1 MKRLLSIATLYPN
14 PHQPR
19 FGTFVARQMEA
30 LAARGDWDV
39 TVINPIGVP
48 PVAAGRYKPLA
59 AAAVTGAEHG
69 VTVHRPRFT
78 LIPAVG
84 GPFNPRMIVRA
95 VLPLAQR
102 LHALAPFDLVD
113 AQFFYPD
120 GPAAAR
126 IAAAL
131 GLPLSIKARGADISF
146 WGHKAYALRKMKHAA
161 AQAAGLLA
169 VSEALAGDMA
179 AIGLPRDKITVH
191 YTGLDRSLFRPHGRA
206 RSRARLAQE
215 FGFALPAGAP
225 LLATVGALIP
235 RKGQQ
240 FVIRALARLPSAHLA
255 LVGTGPD
262 RARARGA
269 GARGGARR
277 ARALPRLARPHAAAG
292 GAVGGRRDGAAFG
305 ERGLANAWVE
315 ALACGCPLV
324 ITEAGGAR
332 ELVTRPEAGRIVAR
346 DADAIAAAVRE
357 LLDAPPAREAVA
369 ECAARFSWEANAA
382 ALAEYYEGLLA
393 KSSPLAASRE
403 GEHEPRPRPARAL
416 VLRVGAA
423 FGRHEAVL
431 RHPEPDQDRRRHV
444 DRAVSADEDAER
456 DRRGEAEDHVGP
468 EHQQRDQRDQQRGRG
483 HDGARQRLVD
493 RQVEQLGQ
501 RHLAV
506 LLQVLADAVVD
517 HDGVVERVADQRED
531 RGDDVE
537 VELHPGQREHAER
550 QRHVV
555 RQREQ
560 RADAELPFEAHP
572 DVDRDAD
579 HRQRERDHAGAE
591 QLVGDLARD
600 RPRGAD
606 LDARVVA
613 ARASRGCRAPSA
625 RRAPRRSRRAAS
637 CGRRSGWDRRSA
649 G

>member
-30 LAARGDWDV
+30 LAARGEWDV
-39 TVINPIGVP
+39 TVVNPIGVP

-95 VLPLAQR
+95 VLPLARR

-113 AQFFYPD
+113 AQFLYPD

-131 GLPLSIKARGADISF
+131 GLPLSIKARGADVSF
-146 WGHKAYALRKMKHAA
+146 WGHKAYALRRMKHAA

-215 FGFALPAGAP
+215 FGFALPPGAP

-240 FVIRALARLPSAHLA
+240 FVIRALARLPAAHLA

-262 RARARGA
+262 QGA
-269 GARGGARR
+269 LAT
-277 ARALPRLARPHAAAG
+277 LAREAGLAERVHFLGSLDHTLLPILLSAADAMVLPS
-292 GAVGGRRDGAAFG
+292 AS
-305 ERGLANAWVE
+305 EGLANAWVE

-332 ELVTRPEAGRIVAR
+332 ELLTRPEAGRIVAR

-357 LLDAPPAREAVA
+357 LLDAPPERETVA

-382 ALAEYYEGLLA
+382 ALAGYYEGLVA
-393 KSSPLAASRE
+393 
-403 GEHEPRPRPARAL
+403 RP
-416 VLRVGAA
+416 
-423 FGRHEAVL
+423 
-431 RHPEPDQDRRRHV
+431 
-444 DRAVSADEDAER
+444 
-456 DRRGEAEDHVGP
+456 
-468 EHQQRDQRDQQRGRG
+468 
-483 HDGARQRLVD
+483 
-493 RQVEQLGQ
+493 
-501 RHLAV
+501 
-506 LLQVLADAVVD
+506 
-517 HDGVVERVADQRED
+517 
-531 RGDDVE
+531 
-537 VELHPGQREHAER
+537 
-550 QRHVV
+550 
-555 RQREQ
+555 
-560 RADAELPFEAHP
+560 
-572 DVDRDAD
+572 
-579 HRQRERDHAGAE
+579 
-591 QLVGDLARD
+591 
-600 RPRGAD
+600 
-606 LDARVVA
+606 
-613 ARASRGCRAPSA
+613 
-625 RRAPRRSRRAAS
+625 
-637 CGRRSGWDRRSA
+637 
-649 G
+649 